1 MNNKDIK
8 SKIKETAIHEI
19 PDVFNKIDL
28 QSIQIEEEKTIRQAP
43 KVSFRLKLVMTSF
56 LLLLTVFF
64 SYQLLRQENELD
76 PFSTDQELLAFQTV
90 SASTIIEHSDLDE
103 LSLELSSQAS
113 DVSDYFDE
121 LNVVFELSE
130 LMVNQRD
137 DIQYD
142 VLESD
147 RSEFE
152 YHIRFRAKNLND
164 EWVEYHIYYN
174 QSNHIQGIFTND
186 DTTYQFIK
194 DDQVMR
200 LYKDDDHF
208 VEVSEEEIDNQKLYN
223 FSYMKNQQVQFSTK
237 IRMFVED
244 GLNSAK
250 VEYMNQAGLEIA
262 LEMRRNNG
270 SMDVEYDVID
280 QQKQMKG
287 NFNMAVE
294 KDNMGR
300 PFYHFRFD
308 DESETENERPGR
320 NPGMGP
326 RFSVL

>member
-1 MNNKDIK
+1 
-8 SKIKETAIHEI
+8 
-19 PDVFNKIDL
+19 
-28 QSIQIEEEKTIRQAP
+28 
-43 KVSFRLKLVMTSF
+43 
-56 LLLLTVFF
+56 
-64 SYQLLRQENELD
+64 
-76 PFSTDQELLAFQTV
+76 
-90 SASTIIEHSDLDE
+90 
-103 LSLELSSQAS
+103 
-113 DVSDYFDE
+113 
-121 LNVVFELSE
+121 
-130 LMVNQRD
+130 
-137 DIQYD
+137 
-142 VLESD
+142 
-147 RSEFE
+147 
-152 YHIRFRAKNLND
+152 
-164 EWVEYHIYYN
+164 
-174 QSNHIQGIFTND
+174 
-186 DTTYQFIK
+186 
-194 DDQVMR
+194 
-200 LYKDDDHF
+200 
-208 VEVSEEEIDNQKLYN
+208 
-223 FSYMKNQQVQFSTK
+223 MKNQQVQFSTK